1 MSQHMTSVPSEG
13 ATKAGAEG
21 DSMETRPSELISVSK
36 LGDIDRSWV
45 SVDDRSVS
53 L

>member
-1 MSQHMTSVPSEG
+1 MSQHMTFDPFEG
-13 ATKAGAEG
+13 AMKVGAEE
-21 DSMETRPSELISVSK
+21 DSMETRTSELISVSK

-45 SVDDRSVS
+45 SVHDRPVS